1 MVAFLFMV
9 RRMSEQARYQV
20 RTPMA
25 LWLVNGAVT
34 ALCVI
39 VFGAMLLL
47 QSSVPSPLVL
57 LALALCS
64 VCVAFWFGMS
74 AYRVGGGRNLI
85 RFYPDRIEVPAV
97 RERKPIVFVREGLEL
112 EVRDVVVRYRLAMTT
127 LADIKRGKL
136 IELRGGGHKRKLST
150 LTLDDRHD
158 EAALIADLQRF
169 VTGQPAIG
177 RAAHD
182 APPPRTEY
190 DDRIDRELA
199 QLE

>member
-1 MVAFLFMV
+1 
-9 RRMSEQARYQV
+9 MSEQARYQV